1 MDMSVT
7 SKLARRTM
15 LGGGAALA
23 SVGALSYAAYRRFPL
38 FFEQCV
44 SEMKLPIL
52 PPPRVPHPGKWP
64 DKGVHSAWLGHST
77 VLLKVDGYTVLTDP
91 VFSDRAG
98 IDLML
103 FTVGVKR
110 MVAPALSIRQ
120 LPHVDLILVSH
131 AHMDHLDTPSLRKL
145 ESKATEVVMASHTSD
160 LIRPERYG
168 RVTELGWGQ
177 RARAGAASVTAFEV
191 RHWGARMQTDTY
203 RGYNGYVIEINKRR
217 IVFAGDTALTD
228 TFRAVRAGGAVD
240 LAIMPIGAYNPWI
253 RVHCSPEQAWRM
265 VNDAGAEYVL
275 PVHHRTFHLSREPL
289 EEPLGRLLSA
299 AGRGAGRV
307 ALHGI
312 GDEFHLS

>member
-1 MDMSVT
+1 
-7 SKLARRTM
+7 
-15 LGGGAALA
+15 
-23 SVGALSYAAYRRFPL
+23 
-38 FFEQCV
+38 
-44 SEMKLPIL
+44 MKLPIL
-52 PPPRVPHPGKWP
+52 PAPRVPDPKKWP
-64 DKGVHSAWLGHST
+64 DKGIHSAWLGHST
-77 VLLKVDGYTVLTDP
+77 VLLKVDGYTILTDP

-103 FTVGVKR
+103 FTLGVKR

-131 AHMDHLDTPSLRKL
+131 AHMDHLDTPSLRRL
-145 ESKATEVVMASHTSD
+145 ESKAVQVVMASQTSD
-160 LIRPERYG
+160 LIRAERYAK
-168 RVTELGWGQ
+168 VTELGWGQ
-177 RARAGAASVTAFEV
+177 WVQAGPAKVTAFEV

-203 RGYNGYVIEINKRR
+203 RGYNGYVVEVNRRR

-228 TFRAVRAGGAVD
+228 TFREVRARGAID

-265 VNDAGAEYVL
+265 GNDAGAEYIL
-275 PVHHRTFHLSREPL
+275 PVHHRTFHLSREPVG
-289 EEPLGRLLSA
+289 EPLDRLLSA
-299 AGRGAGRV
+299 AGSRPERV